1 MGGREYAW
9 NRHTFAKSALFLDR
23 LSKPIGWLAILAGL
37 TCLVLEVL
45 RYLRPA
51 KFVDFPNEK
60 LGYLEGSFWVQFLKT
75 SGFSLALV
83 VCAAILIWVFS
94 SCLYLFFMRSKPGH
108 GDQVRSIGN
117 PQPAT
122 ETTKQPGHPVSAVPK
137 DVGQILLGGADPK
150 SAESGVKPT
159 EQEAKKAEQEAKKAE
174 QERRKNKIDNARKE
188 FEKRAGRF
196 RDSIKRSYEL
206 KVAGDVLDFSEAIK
220 ATPLKVVMR
229 EGGLRSY
236 LSWDPDALTIKVSDP
251 FAFFKDGKVRFCFD
265 FSDPE
270 AALDEDLKHE
280 IKSQSLEVLLSASC
294 PSVAQRFFD
303 WKAKVLG
310 VIRLDNAKQ
319 GQSVDYDIK
328 ALVGFDPEWAVWT
341 RAEGLEPLALQ
352 ADFEGH
358 RIKGEPTVG
367 SDFRLRLGFAC
378 RGCEELT
385 HELDLLLTCN
395 MDPEMRWRDIERDQS
410 DDDPVV
416 SEDARYALGKM
427 AEAVSSTPTAYKL
440 RIPDDVF
447 SKPNRVSRRQRLG
460 DFDLAYASIRGRSH
474 IKSGSFREDDVQ
486 AQFFLEG
493 KAVAVVVSDGAGS
506 APLSRRGSLIVA
518 EVGITH
524 LVELGQK
531 LAKDPEAL
539 KARTPAAIEG
549 FASVVQAIRAQIK
562 FEAECIQQSRP
573 DFQPKEMHATFLAAL
588 VLPTPSG
595 HVLLSYSVGDGAIG
609 LGQAGP
615 ASGIK
620 CVPDHGQSAGQTLF
634 ILSNGA
640 EDAERRLVFAELP
653 ESYALLLMS
662 DGVSDPRFSN
672 GSEMNPEAWEELSRD
687 LLPKVKSEPAEQ
699 GDERVETYKERG
711 PLCAWLDSYEK
722 GHHDDRTIAVL
733 LHKIS

>member
-1 MGGREYAW
+1 MGGREYVW
-9 NRHTFAKSALFLDR
+9 RGIKFKRIVLFADRVFALLGCVALLLFLLWVGKQAYVHLIAIQLHWSSFWTADFWVQLGDMFVFFAALVLFAALFL
-23 LSKPIGWLAILAGL
+23 G
-37 TCLVLEVL
+37 VLISYFSL
-45 RYLRPA
+45 LIMRN
-51 KFVDFPNEK
+51 K
-60 LGYLEGSFWVQFLKT
+60 SVQGDERKT
-75 SGFSLALV
+75 SENSQPVAD
-83 VCAAILIWVFS
+83 ATK
-94 SCLYLFFMRSKPGH
+94 RH
-108 GDQVRSIGN
+108 GRTDHESPKDNG
-117 PQPAT
+117 QPAVGR
-122 ETTKQPGHPVSAVPK
+122 EEPVLP
-137 DVGQILLGGADPK
+137 DLGSRP
-150 SAESGVKPT
+150 
-159 EQEAKKAEQEAKKAE
+159 AEQEAKKAE

-229 EGGLRSY
+229 EGALRSY

-251 FAFFKDGKVRFCFD
+251 FAFFKDGKVRFYFD
-265 FSDPE
+265 FCDPE
-270 AALDEDLKHE
+270 AALDEDIKHE
-280 IKSQSLEVLLSASC
+280 IKPPSLEVLLSASC

-410 DDDPVV
+410 DDDPAVK
-416 SEDARYALGKM
+416 EEARYALGKM
-427 AEAVSSTPTAYKL
+427 AEAVRSTPTAYKL

-474 IKSGSFREDDVQ
+474 IKDGCFREDDVQ

-573 DFQPKEMHATFLAAL
+573 DFHPKEMHATFLAAL

-620 CVPDHGQSAGQTLF
+620 CVPDHGQSAGQTHF

-672 GSEMNPEAWEELSRD
+672 GSEMNPEAWDVLAHG

-722 GHHDDRTIAVL
+722 GHHDDRTIAVI